1 MVWIKH
7 LIAGH
12 HCDQILCVRQVDN
25 FMRPSWNHINR
36 FNAIYADKKNT
47 WIKTGLRTGFHPSSR
62 RTAYDGKVWKRKSG
76 DGIRDSTH
84 QSRIP
89 KIPPPQIHSSPQ
101 KAEVT
106 EENAKPTLGIAPNV
120 YATKTS
126 STWFSGG
133 FSFSKICDVSPW
145 HFLAT
150 KIKSI
155 RDLLF

>member
-1 MVWIKH
+1 MVELHLLKKCIRLLRIKH

-47 WIKTGLRTGFHPSSR
+47 WIKTGPRTGFHPSSR

-89 KIPPPQIHSSPQ
+89 KIPPPQIHSSP
-101 KAEVT
+101 KKSRDDGRKCK
-106 EENAKPTLGIAPNV
+106 NR
-120 YATKTS
+120 
-126 STWFSGG
+126 TWNTQG
-133 FSFSKICDVSPW
+133 
-145 HFLAT
+145 
-150 KIKSI
+150 
-155 RDLLF
+155 

>member
-1 MVWIKH
+1 
-7 LIAGH
+7 
-12 HCDQILCVRQVDN
+12 
-25 FMRPSWNHINR
+25 MRPSWNHINR

-47 WIKTGLRTGFHPSSR
+47 WIKTGPRTGFHPSSR

-106 EENAKPTLGIAPNV
+106 EAENFVEISVTYEVIENIGMQE
-120 YATKTS
+120 
-126 STWFSGG
+126 
-133 FSFSKICDVSPW
+133 KIN
-145 HFLAT
+145 
-150 KIKSI
+150 
-155 RDLLF
+155 

>member
-1 MVWIKH
+1 
-7 LIAGH
+7 
-12 HCDQILCVRQVDN
+12 
-25 FMRPSWNHINR
+25 MRPSWNHINR

-47 WIKTGLRTGFHPSSR
+47 WIKTGPRTGFHPSSR

-106 EENAKPTLGIAPNV
+106 EEKVQPDKNQNVNNKQQNAKKEEVKKVRPNNN
-120 YATKTS
+120 K
-126 STWFSGG
+126 
-133 FSFSKICDVSPW
+133 
-145 HFLAT
+145 
-150 KIKSI
+150 
-155 RDLLF
+155 